1 MASTETDTPAP
12 VHPGAHI
19 ADPGPLGLAGF
30 ASTTLVLSLV
40 NAGAVGEGTEISAVV
55 ALAFFYGGL
64 AQLLAGMWEFRK
76 GNTFGATAFPTFGAF
91 WIAFAAFVVFF
102 APMVP
107 KEQAGVATGMFLLV
121 FLIVTAYLTLAAMRT
136 NVALLSVFVLL
147 TLTYLFLVLAEL
159 GAGEALGTVGG
170 VLGIA
175 TAVVA
180 FYTSA
185 AGVVNATWKRV
196 VLPVIPLA
204 PAA

>member
-1 MASTETDTPAP
+1 MASTETNAPAP
-12 VHPGAHI
+12 HPGAHI

-40 NAGAVGEGTEISAVV
+40 NVGAVGAGTEVSAVV

-91 WIAFAAFVVFF
+91 WIALASYIAFFSQL
-102 APMVP
+102 VP
-107 KEQAGVATGMFLLV
+107 KEQQGTALGMFLLV
-121 FLIVTAYLTLAAMRT
+121 FLIVTAYLTLAALRT
-136 NVALLSVFVLL
+136 NVALLGVFVLL

-159 GAGEALGTVGG
+159 GGAATLGTIGG
-170 VLGIA
+170 ALGIA
-175 TAVVA
+175 TAIVA
-180 FYTSA
+180 FYTSM

-204 PAA
+204 PSE